1 MKSKKSIAILFLLLA
16 TGLLLWLEVLPK
28 NNPPNHDKKAP
39 DFVESRTNN
48 SCPVT
53 DGQAV
58 AATEEFINKIE
69 KGSHTPPIVKYLLLS
84 NVDYPGERKLKEV
97 IYRNHSGKTKV
108 RFYVGCESGAVENFD
123 DIENWEDNFPYSA
136 KKVPSNCKKTIES
149 LAKQIGIPSDMH
161 FEKVENDWR
170 KGVWVGKFVRVRD
183 GYKYDLDNVAIG
195 ISDKSGK
202 IALFRKIY
210 FGQSCPTEIRIQ
222 KEEAIRMA
230 STEFHKL
237 ISGRVR
243 SHSDEL
249 YERNERL
256 LIVQPERPKWRA
268 VRQTINPPLKEKSS
282 RLAWVIRYNFT
293 GGIKPQ
299 KRSKLIEEMSPQE
312 RHDFDRER
320 SEYEDL
326 INEYGNPVISFEMR
340 IDAGNGEVLYL
351 AHDD

>member
-1 MKSKKSIAILFLLLA
+1 MKKNKLIIIFFLLL
-16 TGLLLWLEVLPK
+16 TTWFLLWLSVYSK
-28 NNPPNHDKKAP
+28 NNPPNRYKKTGGA
-39 DFVESRTNN
+39 RINN
-48 SCPVT
+48 TCLIT
-53 DGQAV
+53 DEQAI
-58 AATEEFINKIE
+58 AATEEFSNKI
-69 KGSHTPPIVKYLLLS
+69 GLAFQDSPIVKGIS
-84 NVDYPGERKLKEV
+84 RSDVDYPGIRNLKDV
-97 IYRNHSGKTKV
+97 SYGPV
-108 RFYVGCESGAVENFD
+108 RFYVGCESGVVENFD
-123 DIENWEDNFPYSA
+123 DFGSFEDNFPYSA
-136 KKVPSNCKKTIES
+136 KKEPSNCKKTIES
-149 LAKQIGIPSDMH
+149 LAKNIGIPSDMH

-170 KGVWVGKFVRVRD
+170 KGVWVGKFVRIID

-202 IALFRKIY
+202 IALYRKIY
-210 FGQSCPTEIRIQ
+210 FGQSCPTEIKIQ
-222 KEEAIRMA
+222 KDEAIRMA

-243 SHSDEL
+243 SHSDDL

-282 RLAWVIRYNFT
+282 RLAWVISYNFT

-312 RHDFDRER
+312 RHDLDIER

-326 INEYGNPVISFEMR
+326 IKEYGNPVISFEMR
-340 IDAGNGEVLYL
+340 IDSGNGEILYV